1 MLAIT
6 DAILQTLEIIESGG
20 FRIGLRGSCS
30 SRRLGAADL
39 NVAEFIR
46 RLANLEKLASQ
57 DLVGAAR
64 GSWISVHLTVQEQ
77 VEAAKIMKALHEAKL
92 GTFTDG
98 ELEPYA
104 KLMISAEQRANQ
116 ESAAFR
122 DEWISK
128 STRAAVIRN
137 TLRPLTESEA
147 DELHEL
153 NGWLNEHSYYDLE
166 TRTLR

>member
-1 MLAIT
+1 M
-6 DAILQTLEIIESGG
+6 
-20 FRIGLRGSCS
+20 
-30 SRRLGAADL
+30 
-39 NVAEFIR
+39 AEFIR
-46 RLANLEKLASQ
+46 RLANLEKLTPQPSQ
-57 DLVGAAR
+57 DLVDAAR
-64 GSWISVHLTVQEQ
+64 GSWITVHLTVQEQ
-77 VEAAKIMKALHEAKL
+77 IEAAKIMRALHEAKPGKL
-92 GTFTDG
+92 TDA

-104 KLMISAEQRANQ
+104 KLMISAEERANQ